1 MIIRVLV
8 IGDASNYMKIVS
20 KCVKKSKIH
29 VINFPREG
37 ASKLTYDENV
47 EYFESNKV
55 SDCVRKINEIKND
68 FDICFTIFGG
78 SMIAHLAGLNYAIH
92 FVGGDIQFPIWEK
105 NAGESYLKNPIY
117 EYNFLERR
125 FFKKVLDNAITCTVF
140 GEEFF
145 NKLKKYRKDVIRINT
160 APRDPDFFNQPSTQ
174 IDIKKDKFV
183 FFSPSRCCYYKRLD
197 LVWKAIPLC
206 KSNFDIYQVEWFDER
221 TQEESQVNRK
231 FFETRPANVKAI
243 PLIKSDEM
251 INYYMFADAVIGDFR
266 LSTSFGFIE
275 MEAALLKKPVLS
287 YVDPN
292 AKFILDG
299 NPIDIPFFPKTTEPK
314 ELANLI
320 DKIVESKE
328 FREKMVEEQ
337 FNFIN
342 KVSDPAKVGE
352 EWDKIFEELFQKF
365 KSINKDTGITIKFR
379 KMYFLIINRLHFRKI
394 KKIKK
399 ILIQRIFK

>member
-1 MIIRVLV
+1 MVIRVLV
-8 IGDASNYMKIVS
+8 IGDAANYMKTVS

-29 VINFPREG
+29 IINFPREG

-47 EYFESNKV
+47 AYFESNKV
-55 SDCVRKINEIKND
+55 SDCVKRIKKLKND
-68 FDICFTIFGG
+68 FDICITIFSG
-78 SMIAHLAGLNYAIH
+78 SIIAYLAGLNYAMH
-92 FVGGDIQFPIWEK
+92 FVGGDILFPIWEK
-105 NAGESYLKNPIY
+105 NAGESYLKKPMY

-125 FFKKVLDNAITCTVF
+125 FFKKILDNATTCTVF

-145 NKLKKYRKDVIRINT
+145 NKLKNYRKDTIRINT
-160 APRDPDFFNQPSTQ
+160 APRDPNFFNQPITSL
-174 IDIKKDKFV
+174 DIKKDKFV

-299 NPIDIPFFPKTTEPK
+299 NPIDIPFFPKTIEPK
-314 ELANLI
+314 ELASLI
-320 DKIVESKE
+320 DKIVESKD
-328 FREKMVEEQ
+328 FREKMAEEQ

-365 KSINKDTGITIKFR
+365 KSINKDAGMTVKFR
-379 KMYFLIINRLHFRKI
+379 MVYFLIINRLHFRKI

>member
-1 MIIRVLV
+1 MVRVLV
-8 IGDASNYMKIVS
+8 IGDAANYMKIVS

-29 VINFPREG
+29 IINFPREG

-68 FDICFTIFGG
+68 FDICTTIFGG
-78 SMIAHLAGLNYAIH
+78 STIAHLAGLNYAIH

-105 NAGESYLKNPIY
+105 NTGEPYLKNPIY

-125 FFKKVLDNAITCTVF
+125 FYKKVLDNATTCTVF

-145 NKLKKYRKDVIRINT
+145 NKLKKYRNNVIRINT
-160 APRDPDFFNQPSTQ
+160 APRDPDFFNQSSTQ
-174 IDIKKDKFV
+174 LDVKKNKFV

-197 LVWKAIPLC
+197 LIWKAIPLC
-206 KSNFDIYQVEWFDER
+206 NSDFEVLQVEWFDER
-221 TQEESQVNRK
+221 TPEESQVNRK
-231 FFETRPANVKAI
+231 FFETRPPNVKVI
-243 PLIKSDEM
+243 PLIKKEEM

-299 NPIDIPFFPKTTEPK
+299 NPIELPFFPKSLEPN
-314 ELANLI
+314 EIANLM
-320 DKIVESKE
+320 DKIVESKD
-328 FREKMVEEQ
+328 FREKMAEEQ
-337 FNFIN
+337 FNFMN
-342 KVSDPAKVGE
+342 KVSDPTKVGE
-352 EWDKIFEELFQKF
+352 EWDKIFEELFQKYKTIEN
-365 KSINKDTGITIKFR
+365 KSDLIIKFR
-379 KMYFLIINRLHFRKI
+379 LFYFKIISRLNLKYLICLL
-394 KKIKK
+394 KKFNTK
-399 ILIQRIFK
+399 

>member
-160 APRDPDFFNQPSTQ
+160 APRDPDFFNQSSTQ

-243 PLIKSDEM
+243 PLIKRDEM

-287 YVDPN
+287 YIDPN

-320 DKIVESKE
+320 DKIVESKD
-328 FREKMVEEQ
+328 FREKMAEEQ

-342 KVSDPAKVGE
+342 KVSDPAKVGD

-365 KSINKDTGITIKFR
+365 KSINKDAGITVKFR
-379 KMYFLIINRLHFRKI
+379 KVYFLIINRLHFRKI

>member
-1 MIIRVLV
+1 LIIRVLV
-8 IGDASNYMKIVS
+8 IGDASNYMKILS

-29 VINFPREG
+29 IINFPREG

-55 SDCVRKINEIKND
+55 SECVKRINELKNH
-68 FDICFTIFGG
+68 FDICITIFSG
-78 SMIAHLAGLNYAIH
+78 SVIAYLAGLNYVMH
-92 FVGGDIQFPIWEK
+92 FVGGDIQLPIWEK
-105 NAGESYLKNPIY
+105 NSGEFYLKKPMY

-125 FFKKVLDNAITCTVF
+125 FFKKVLDNATTCTVF

-145 NKLKKYRKDVIRINT
+145 NKLKKYRKDIIRINT
-160 APRDPDFFNQPSTQ
+160 APRDPNFFNQPITPL
-174 IDIKKDKFV
+174 DIKKDKFV

-197 LVWKAIPLC
+197 LVWQAIPLC
-206 KSNFDIYQVEWFDER
+206 RSEFEVHQVEWFDER

-275 MEAALLKKPVLS
+275 IEAALLKKPVIS

-320 DKIVESKE
+320 DKIVESKD
-328 FREKMVEEQ
+328 FREKMAEEQ

-342 KVSDPAKVGE
+342 KVSDPAKVGD

-365 KSINKDTGITIKFR
+365 KSINRDSDITVKFR
-379 KMYFLIINRLHFRKI
+379 IFYFLIINRLHFRKI

>member
-160 APRDPDFFNQPSTQ
+160 APRDPDFFNQSSTQ

-243 PLIKSDEM
+243 PLIKRDEM

-287 YVDPN
+287 YIDPN

-320 DKIVESKE
+320 DKIVESKD
-328 FREKMVEEQ
+328 FREKMAEEQ

-342 KVSDPAKVGE
+342 KVSDPAKVGD

-365 KSINKDTGITIKFR
+365 K
-379 KMYFLIINRLHFRKI
+379 
-394 KKIKK
+394 
-399 ILIQRIFK
+399 